1 MQISK
6 KYFFMSVRNVTNIWL
21 RSTLS
26 EGCDK
31 KVLFPSK
38 AYQLFSFV
46 LSWFVVAQGMSER
59 ENGFSWTGL
68 ASEWKINT
76 KVSWCAAFKASKNL
90 IFSRHIYLQDCKV
103 FSHLKMIKRHN
114 FSNLLVMLYSLSGKF
129 HAIPHLPTWIT
140 VYQLQPLVQHL

>member
-90 IFSRHIYLQDCKV
+90 IKSRERRLVVTGWWRERLRGKHLMSVYIRHMYIYKEKGC
-103 FSHLKMIKRHN
+103 M
-114 FSNLLVMLYSLSGKF
+114 
-129 HAIPHLPTWIT
+129 
-140 VYQLQPLVQHL
+140 